1 MKKTILTTA
10 VLAALGTSVIA
21 QNNLGVGKPTLKGQT
36 VETTFKKHSTR
47 CASQVPDK
55 KWDDW
60 FNQAAEQLRQQN
72 PNGVTSA
79 TYTIPVVFHIIKS
92 SSEAV
97 GSGHNVSQTQVNSQI
112 PILNADYGGT
122 GYNTSQYSTMTYSGQ
137 PAFKQYATANS
148 LPAPD
153 NNGVVIA
160 NSGIT
165 FCLATKNPSGTTLT
179 EPGIDRVSW
188 QSISGASDPAT
199 QNQSGLQTL
208 FDTKIKPATIWDPT
222 KYFNVWVSDGG
233 TSGLLGY
240 ATFPPSS
247 GLTGLSGVGT
257 STTDGVWMSYQA
269 LGNTGT
275 ASAPYNK
282 GRTLTHESGHW
293 LGLRHIWGDGTCATD
308 YCNDTPP
315 AAAANFVAWPTSY
328 PYNSGTCSSPSNS
341 PCGEMFMNFMDY
353 SDDAAMWMFTT
364 DQVTRFHTALANSPM
379 RSGLTA
385 SAANLCN
392 VTVSTP
398 TAAFTPPSSICAGA
412 ATGFTDASSGPP
424 TAWNWSVS
432 PATGVTITTNTIANP
447 TINFTNPGTYT
458 VTDAVSNSAGSNSVS
473 HTVTV
478 TSCTTSACDTLSN
491 ITSSDTCVIYTVS
504 NGYLSGSSTITTTT
518 TTTYKNQAIGEL
530 YLKAS
535 FPTNITQVKGAM
547 ILFYR
552 ESASIGTNGTSVLTL
567 GMCNNSGGVPGTTVA
582 GTQTLSLSNVV
593 TTTPVSVVNY
603 AGSTSVTMGPYM
615 LPYKVLFSSPLA
627 LSADFFLTLT
637 MPTNSDTAVVYSGM
651 GGHNAS
657 NTAAIKLKPSTSTTA
672 TWYNVGTAFG
682 QNFSFAI
689 IPIACPATTSIA
701 DNELGSN
708 IVLYPNPSNGNFNF
722 AVTMPEATSL
732 SFNVVNT
739 LGQSVFSK
747 TEHNVSSSVLT
758 YDLSSLGK
766 GVYFVNIVDGKNNK
780 TVKKIIIE

>member
-10 VLAALGTSVIA
+10 VLAAFATGVTA
-21 QNNLGVGKPTLKGQT
+21 QNNLGVGKPTLKKQS
-36 VETTFKKHSTR
+36 VETTFKKNSTR
-47 CASQVPDK
+47 CATPQPDK
-55 KWDDW
+55 HWDDW
-60 FNQAAEQLRQQN
+60 FNQAVAQLKQQN

-97 GSGHNVSQTQVNSQI
+97 NSNSATTGHNVSQAQVNSQI

-122 GYNTSQYSTMTYSGQ
+122 GYNSSQYSTMTYSGQ

-153 NNGVVIA
+153 NNGVVIV
-160 NSGIT
+160 NTGIT
-165 FCLATKNPSGTTLT
+165 FCLATKNPSGATLA

-199 QNQSGLQTL
+199 QNQSGLQTM

-240 ATFPPSS
+240 ATFPAGTSLS
-247 GLTGLSGVGT
+247 GLSGTGT

-275 ASAPYNK
+275 AAAPYNH

-308 YCNDTPP
+308 YCADTPP
-315 AAAANFVAWPTSY
+315 AAAANFTPWPTTY
-328 PYNSGTCSSPSNS
+328 PYNSGTCTGNS

-353 SDDAAMWMFTT
+353 SDDAAMWMFTN
-364 DQVTRFHTALANSPM
+364 DQKTRIQTSMATGTY

-392 VTVSTP
+392 VTVTAP
-398 TAAFTPPSSICAGA
+398 VAAFTPPSSICAAA
-412 ATGFTDASSGPP
+412 ATAFADASSGPP
-424 TAWNWSVS
+424 TSWNWSVS
-432 PATGVTITTNTIANP
+432 PATGVTITTSTVSNP
-447 TINFTNPGTYT
+447 SITFTNPGTYT

-491 ITSSDTCVIYTVS
+491 IAQSDTCLIYTVS

-530 YLKAS
+530 YLKSS
-535 FPTNITQVKGAM
+535 FPTNMAQVKGAM
-547 ILFYR
+547 ILFYKD
-552 ESASIGTNGTSVLTL
+552 AAIGTKGTSVLTL
-567 GMCNNSGGVPGTTVA
+567 SMVNNNGGVPGTTVA
-582 GTQTLSLSNVV
+582 GTQTLSLTNVV
-593 TTTPVSVVNY
+593 ATTPVSVVDY
-603 AGSTSVTMGPYM
+603 AGSQTLTMGPYM
-615 LPYKVLFSSPLA
+615 LPYKVMFSTPLP

-637 MPTNSDTAVVYSGM
+637 MPTNSDTAVVYSGAA
-651 GGHNAS
+651 GHNAS
-657 NTAAIKLKPSTSTTA
+657 NTA
-672 TWYNVGTAFG
+672 
-682 QNFSFAI
+682 
-689 IPIACPATTSIA
+689 
-701 DNELGSN
+701 
-708 IVLYPNPSNGNFNF
+708 
-722 AVTMPEATSL
+722 
-732 SFNVVNT
+732 
-739 LGQSVFSK
+739 
-747 TEHNVSSSVLT
+747 
-758 YDLSSLGK
+758 
-766 GVYFVNIVDGKNNK
+766 
-780 TVKKIIIE
+780 